1 MGTLFGVRRLKDLL
15 REGKEA
21 REAEE
26 AEAQGGE
33 ALHAD
38 AESDTPDEK
47 EEA

>member
-15 REGKEA
+15 REAREA

-26 AEAQGGE
+26 AEKQDKI
-33 ALHAD
+33 D
-38 AESDTPDEK
+38 ATHDDDEK